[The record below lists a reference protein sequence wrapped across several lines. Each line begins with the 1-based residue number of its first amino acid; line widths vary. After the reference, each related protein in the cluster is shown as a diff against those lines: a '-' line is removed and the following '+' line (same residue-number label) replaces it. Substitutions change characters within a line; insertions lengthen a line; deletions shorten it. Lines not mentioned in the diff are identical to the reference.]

1 MLDQGG
7 SLLFICQYIVILYDV
22 WNCQFQWHHC
32 ISIMLVVV
40 HCLVFDVS
48 LYYKITE
55 KIHFIIMNLKRLD
68 WNLTIL
74 KSQLN
79 NKQLLYLAC
88 AGLTKLKTLQGG
100 GLLRSWKFGSGPCFR
115 LPNLAPM
122 KTCQIPLWEIC
133 KQMNI
138 FPGGLELFYLFKPPF
153 FCKQTLLNIHPAFGI
168 RARA

>member
-55 KIHFIIMNLKRLD
+55 KIPFIIMNLKRLD

-74 KSQLN
+74 KS
-79 NKQLLYLAC
+79 
-88 AGLTKLKTLQGG
+88 
-100 GLLRSWKFGSGPCFR
+100 
-115 LPNLAPM
+115 
-122 KTCQIPLWEIC
+122 
-133 KQMNI
+133 
-138 FPGGLELFYLFKPPF
+138 
-153 FCKQTLLNIHPAFGI
+153 
-168 RARA
+168 